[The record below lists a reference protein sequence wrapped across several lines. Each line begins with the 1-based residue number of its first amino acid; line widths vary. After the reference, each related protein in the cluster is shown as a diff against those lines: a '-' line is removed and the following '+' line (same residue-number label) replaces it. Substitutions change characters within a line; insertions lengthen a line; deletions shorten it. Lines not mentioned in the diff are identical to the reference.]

1 MAGGQRTRHQNNPHR
16 LHAWSVTTGRLN
28 AIGKTPLPPVQIA
41 QRRMWSASTVPHHR
55 LVAKGIEKQMGVCLK
70 NAENMLDAAPGS
82 TKIPLPFSIIAL
94 PREINGRR
102 QGKVDLGG

>member
-1 MAGGQRTRHQNNPHR
+1 
-16 LHAWSVTTGRLN
+16 
-28 AIGKTPLPPVQIA
+28 
-41 QRRMWSASTVPHHR
+41 MWSASTVPHHR